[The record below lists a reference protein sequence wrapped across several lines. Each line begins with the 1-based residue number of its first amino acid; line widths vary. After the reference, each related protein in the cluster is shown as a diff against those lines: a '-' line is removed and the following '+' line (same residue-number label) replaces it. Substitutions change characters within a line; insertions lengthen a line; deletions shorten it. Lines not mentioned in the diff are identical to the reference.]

1 MKRIFSVLA
10 VTALMVAML
19 VASVSPVFAKPQ
31 IYTSEC
37 HMGGEGGPSQTIVA
51 KKHKIEKIIED
62 VENVGFDC
70 DEPVLSTEPV
80 PI

>member
-1 MKRIFSVLA
+1 MKRIFSLLA

-31 IYTSEC
+31 RYHTVCTDPERP
-37 HMGGEGGPSQTIVA
+37 GFELIVEA
-51 KKHKIEKIIED
+51 KINKIDKIEKAGL
-62 VENVGFDC
+62 VC
-70 DEPVLSTEPV
+70 DEPV